1 MVTYIT
7 ILAISLLVYF
17 LFFKNKYNFW
27 IFTLLSTTSVFTLVN
42 IIFMSFSYNDMEKL
56 NKTKNYNIISFDEM
70 YVETDNDIF
79 YLTDKDFD
87 IVLNDSNYVEVTK
100 KLIKNPIGKFILVL
114 PVYSTY
120 EKGKINLTKKYY
132 DLYTTNKNIVSN
144 QLLSIFLMFS
154 TNCSRLKKYKN
165 VSKIK

>member
-7 ILAISLLVYF
+7 ILTISLLVYF

-27 IFTLLSTTSVFTLVN
+27 IFTFLSTTSVFTLVN

-132 DLYTTNKNIVSN
+132 DLYTTNKNISEK
-144 QLLSIFLMFS
+144 
-154 TNCSRLKKYKN
+154 RKKAL
-165 VSKIK
+165 

>member
-132 DLYTTNKNIVSN
+132 DLYTTNKNISEK
-144 QLLSIFLMFS
+144 
-154 TNCSRLKKYKN
+154 RKKAL
-165 VSKIK
+165 

>member
-56 NKTKNYNIISFDEM
+56 NKTKNYNIKSFDEM

-132 DLYTTNKNIVSN
+132 DLYTTNKNISEK
-144 QLLSIFLMFS
+144 
-154 TNCSRLKKYKN
+154 RKKTL
-165 VSKIK
+165 

>member
-1 MVTYIT
+1 MATYIT

-27 IFTLLSTTSVFTLVN
+27 VFTFLSTTSVFTLVN

-56 NKTKNYNIISFDEM
+56 TKTKNYNIISFDEM

-100 KLIKNPIGKFILVL
+100 KLIKNPIEKFIIVL

-132 DLYTTNKNIVSN
+132 DLYTTNKNISEK
-144 QLLSIFLMFS
+144 
-154 TNCSRLKKYKN
+154 RKKTL
-165 VSKIK
+165 

>member
-120 EKGKINLTKKYY
+120 EKGEINLTKKYY
-132 DLYTTNKNIVSN
+132 DLYTTNKNISEK
-144 QLLSIFLMFS
+144 
-154 TNCSRLKKYKN
+154 RKKAL
-165 VSKIK
+165 